1 MIDRQKGALISLRI
15 GIAIVFLYAS
25 IAATLQPYN
34 WIGYIP
40 QAVRNIFPGQILLP
54 IFSIYQFI
62 LGIWILMGW
71 KTFYSAI
78 LAAFT
83 LLGVILANIGQLDI
97 LFRDFAIF
105 FSSIALFL
113 MSKEK

>member
-1 MIDRQKGALISLRI
+1 MFDQQKTAQILLRI
-15 GIAIVFLYAS
+15 GIASVFLYAAV
-25 IAATLQPYN
+25 AATFQPYN

-40 QAVRNIFPGQILLP
+40 QAVRNIFPGQILLF
-54 IFSIYQFI
+54 IFSLYQII
-62 LGIWILMGW
+62 LGVWILLGW
-71 KTFYSAI
+71 KAFYSAF

-83 LLGVILANIGQLDI
+83 LLGIILANIGQLDI

-113 MSKEK
+113 MSRKE